1 VSRLRSQRGFG
12 AIAVILALLI
22 VALVYLGYHQM
33 QDAMQAPRRA
43 VTTID
48 ASKAFACKTNRQ
60 TAEREVQM
68 WLVSHPGETPTWD
81 AVGSTAHCPE
91 GGEYRLEGLK
101 VLCSKHE

>member
-1 VSRLRSQRGFG
+1 VTRLRSQGGLG
-12 AIAVILALLI
+12 AIAVVLALLV

-33 QDAMQAPRRA
+33 EDAMQAPRRA
-43 VTTID
+43 TTTVD

-68 WLVSHPGETPTWD
+68 WLVNHPGETPTWESL
-81 AVGSTAHCPE
+81 GSTARCPE

-101 VLCSKHE
+101 VVCSRHQ